1 MTDYLTPLDAATLR
15 AHAIPAPWAY
25 GIRDRVR
32 FYELD
37 ALGHVN
43 NNAYLK
49 WFENLRVS
57 YLVDHKVSALTHSET
72 QIVLMSQAARYHAPM
87 FLGEDYIVTGR
98 TTSFRANSFR
108 MEYGVFRAGQ
118 LTASGEA
125 VMVSLTPD
133 GSAKHPLPKTAKT
146 LFIERDGAT
155 REG

>member
-1 MTDYLTPLDAATLR
+1 MTDYLIPLDATALR
-15 AHAIPAPWAY
+15 THDIPDPWAY

-32 FYELD
+32 FHELD

-49 WFENLRVS
+49 WFEDLRVS
-57 YLVDHKVSALTHSET
+57 YLADHKVSSLGPGQA
-72 QIVLMSQAARYHAPM
+72 QIVLMSQAVRYHAPM

-98 TTSFRANSFR
+98 TTSFRTNSFR
-108 MEYGVFRAGQ
+108 MEYGVFRAGH
-118 LTASGEA
+118 LIASGEA

-133 GSAKHPLPKTAKT
+133 GSVKHPLPKTATT